1 MPSAAAAVA
10 NFLGRAEGARRACLQ
25 DAHLQDGR
33 LAARSCAAQGT
44 ARNSPLDMT
53 IETAMGTNPSRNG
66 HAVVCV
72 LIGRAAEFAAYL
84 RVVQAPKSFRGSAS
98 PACRVVMGL
107 RLLWSHKHNGA
118 GFLSCI
124 SFFSIFGYILSFTYL

>member
-1 MPSAAAAVA
+1 LVPSAAAAVA

-72 LIGRAAEFAAYL
+72 LIGRAAEFAAL
-84 RVVQAPKSFRGSAS
+84 PPGGPSSQVFSRICQPCVP
-98 PACRVVMGL
+98 CRDGP
-107 RLLWSHKHNGA
+107 
-118 GFLSCI
+118 
-124 SFFSIFGYILSFTYL
+124 